1 MLLSCTATAK
11 LYALFSTYACMYMHT
26 ALGIISPYKAQIKE
40 LRKAL
45 DTTLPRAM
53 SQQIEVNTVDGFQ
66 GREKDVIL
74 FSCVRTNGIGFLK
87 DERRL
92 NVAITRARYAC
103 VLIGNAVCLR
113 KNNTWSALI
122 QHLNS
127 NGVLYEEAQGDLRAR
142 HENDAA
148 RLEC

>member
-1 MLLSCTATAK
+1 MYTAI
-11 LYALFSTYACMYMHT
+11 
-26 ALGIISPYKAQIKE
+26 GIISPYKAQIKE

-45 DTTLPRAM
+45 DTTLPGDM

-92 NVAITRARYAC
+92 NVAITRARHAC
-103 VLIGNAVCLR
+103 VLIGNVVCLR
-113 KNNTWSALI
+113 KNDTWSALV

-127 NGVLYEEAQGDLRAR
+127 NGVLYKEAQGDLEAR
-142 HENDAA
+142 HENDTT
-148 RLEC
+148 RTG